1 MTYSHSLETAFD
13 VAKILLAAGEIP
25 NVIGPVGCGKTS
37 RVRTELAAFWSEHTG
52 KKTTKIWWIPCNAIS
67 PEDILVYA
75 LNDGEL
81 VPHVTSAL
89 PKDGGKN
96 DTFASII
103 VFDDYTKSSKA
114 IDGIVS
120 SLTLERKLLGTTY
133 ELADHVAIVFTGN
146 RLRDRA
152 GDRKLPTHLVNRLST
167 IEVEFAEADYRS
179 WKTHAH
185 KTGVDPRVVAWANYF
200 NPLLKEQEP
209 DELGRQITP
218 RSVTKLGRVL
228 ANTPDE
234 LVLPVAESFIGKGGA
249 LELNSFISV
258 CSDLPNIN
266 EIIRAPLDTK
276 PVSRLDILHIVVTSL
291 VNKCSSNSDVA
302 ASLQF
307 IERCNAG
314 RELINLF
321 VRDLLSAK
329 PELLQTEAITRWKTD
344 NADINI

>member
-1 MTYSHSLETAFD
+1 MTYSLKTAFEA
-13 VAKILLAAGEIP
+13 AKILLAAGEIP
-25 NVIGPVGCGKTS
+25 FVIGPVGAGKTS
-37 RVRTELAAFWSEHTG
+37 RVSSELAPFWAEHRG
-52 KKTTKIWWIPCNAIS
+52 KKETKTWFVPCNSIS
-67 PEDILVYA
+67 PEDIQIYA

-89 PKDGGKN
+89 PKNGGNDG
-96 DTFASII
+96 FAHII
-103 VFDDYTKSSKA
+103 IFDDYTKSSKGL
-114 IDGIVS
+114 DGIVS
-120 SLTLERKLLGTTY
+120 SLTLERKLFGTDY
-133 ELADHVAIVFTGN
+133 VLSDDVAIVFTGN
-146 RLRDRA
+146 RLKDRA

-167 IEVEFAEADYRS
+167 IEVEFTEEDYRT

-185 KTGVDPRVVAWANYF
+185 KTGVDPRVVAWSNYF
-200 NPLLKEQEP
+200 TPLLKEQEP

-228 ANTPDE
+228 ANTPAE

-258 CSDLPNIN
+258 CSDLPNISD
-266 EIIRAPLDTK
+266 IIRAPLDTK

-291 VNKCSSNSDVA
+291 INKCGSNSDIA
-302 ASLQF
+302 ASLQY

-314 RELINLF
+314 RELVNLF
-321 VRDLLSAK
+321 VRDLIGAK

>member
-1 MTYSHSLETAFD
+1 MTYSLETAFSA
-13 VAKILLAAGEIP
+13 AKTLLAASEIP
-25 NVIGPVGCGKTS
+25 FIIGPVGAGKTS
-37 RVRTELAAFWSEHTG
+37 RVRTELAPFWAEHRG
-52 KKTTKIWWIPCNAIS
+52 KPETKIWWVPCNSIS
-67 PEDILVYA
+67 PEDIQIYA

-89 PKDGGKN
+89 PKNGGNDG
-96 DTFASII
+96 FAHII

-120 SLTLERKLLGTTY
+120 SLTLERKLFGTDY
-133 ELADHVAIVFTGN
+133 VLSDDVAIVFTGN
-146 RLRDRA
+146 RLKDRA

-167 IEVEFAEADYRS
+167 IEVEFTEEDYRT

-185 KTGVDPRVVAWANYF
+185 KTGVDPRVVAWSNYF
-200 NPLLKEQEP
+200 TPLLKEQEP

-218 RSVTKLGRVL
+218 RSVTKLGRVM
-228 ANTPDE
+228 ANTPAE

-258 CSDLPNIN
+258 CSDLPNISD
-266 EIIRAPLDTK
+266 IIRAPLDTK

-291 VNKCSSNSDVA
+291 INKCGSNSDVA
-302 ASLQF
+302 ASLQY

-314 RELINLF
+314 RELVNLF
-321 VRDLLSAK
+321 VRDLLGAK